1 MVLDCRNGAELVA
14 VDPWLERSIVFR
26 ITMQLTFGPEMH
38 RQVARYTSIT
48 EAFDCNMRLIRCP
61 GSEV

>member
-38 RQVARYTSIT
+38 R
-48 EAFDCNMRLIRCP
+48 
-61 GSEV
+61 